1 MLNDT
6 SIYMLCL
13 ESPSTFLGT
22 VAKSDS
28 RANQGLDMDIASW
41 TVSPE
46 RTSGVFG
53 LETASSFHITNDGYS
68 NETNSGNSF
77 PDIHAPQTQF
87 ANTSLE
93 ISPKI
98 LRTSSP
104 SNNYCSTSPLP
115 IDHTLVPPTV
125 YMDANANCNSNHD
138 CLTVA
143 NSVSSFELLLNYFG
157 VTLASPSPDA
167 FVSCTD
173 EESEDP
179 IYYSPESGLVLRPA
193 EPAQEVIGGCTTRY
207 VFRFFEYRYA
217 SE

>member
-1 MLNDT
+1 
-6 SIYMLCL
+6 
-13 ESPSTFLGT
+13 
-22 VAKSDS
+22 
-28 RANQGLDMDIASW
+28 MDIASW

-53 LETASSFHITNDGYS
+53 LETASSFHINNDGYG

-77 PDIHAPQTQF
+77 PDIASQTQF

-98 LRTSSP
+98 LRTSSLG
-104 SNNYCSTSPLP
+104 NNYCSTSPLP
-115 IDHTLVPPTV
+115 IDHTLVPPTF

-157 VTLASPSPDA
+157 VTLASPSPD
-167 FVSCTD
+167 

-193 EPAQEVIGGCTTRY
+193 EPAQEDIGGCTKRY